1 MLSSRPTQEDTHVF
15 DGPAVAAALKRCG
28 VTHVVWLPDSEL
40 GRWDAA
46 LSAEADLRLVRVC
59 REGEAFAVAAGLLIG
74 GKRPI
79 VMIQCTGL
87 FEAGDALRNA
97 LFDLN
102 LPLFVV
108 VGVRSWYAHQ
118 KGATSDNCPH
128 FTPRI
133 IDAWGLTSTW
143 LEERHTPD
151 DLARAY
157 LDAWAARRPAV
168 ALYAE

>member
-1 MLSSRPTQEDTHVF
+1 
-15 DGPAVAAALKRCG
+15 
-28 VTHVVWLPDSEL
+28 
-40 GRWDAA
+40 
-46 LSAEADLRLVRVC
+46 
-59 REGEAFAVAAGLLIG
+59 
-74 GKRPI
+74 
-79 VMIQCTGL
+79 MIQCTGL
-87 FEAGDALRNA
+87 FEAGDALRNV

-108 VGVRSWYAHQ
+108 VGVRSWFAHQ

-133 IDAWGLTSTW
+133 LDAWGLPYVW
-143 LEERHTPD
+143 LDERHTPD

-157 LDAWAARRPAV
+157 LDAKAAGRPAV

>member
-1 MLSSRPTQEDTHVF
+1 MM
-15 DGPAVAAALKRCG
+15 DGPGVLAVLKECG
-28 VTHVVWLPDSEL
+28 ITHIVWLPDTEL

-46 LSAEADLRLVRVC
+46 FSGDPDVRLVRVC
-59 REGEAFAVAAGLLIG
+59 REGEAFAVAAGLHIG

-97 LFDLN
+97 LFDLG

-108 VGVRSWYAHQ
+108 VGVRSWKAQ
-118 KGATSDNCPH
+118 QEGKTTDNCPR
-128 FTPRI
+128 FTPAI
-133 IDAWGLTSTW
+133 LQAWGLSATW
-143 LEERHTPD
+143 LDERSTPA

-157 LDAWAARRPAV
+157 RDAQSAGRPAV
-168 ALYAE
+168 ALFAE